1 MGLLKLDYCG
11 KTFSRG
17 NTVIHAVRPTVM
29 EIEAGVHLI
38 YGRDGAGKSTL
49 LHMMAGM
56 EPPSDGKIY
65 YEGASVYDALDLPS
79 LYRQDFGF
87 IFPEENLIPE
97 FNVGDNLLMPL
108 RFNRDKER
116 GLFHELVEA
125 LELSDMLR
133 MRPQSLSE
141 YEQQRAAVA
150 RALLQR
156 PKIVFADDITCRLN
170 EEERDQLMEV
180 LLRLCAKQQV
190 TLIAATNDAELQQ
203 YGKTLY
209 RMRDGELTVQ
219 HDAQGEEK

>member
-190 TLIAATNDAELQQ
+190 TLIAATNDAELQR

-219 HDAQGEEK
+219 HAQGEEK

>member
-1 MGLLKLDYCG
+1 MCLIKLDYCS
-11 KTFSRG
+11 KIFSRG
-17 NTVIHAVRPTVM
+17 NTVIHAMRPTVM
-29 EIEAGVHLI
+29 ELEKGIHVI

-65 YEGASVYDALDLPS
+65 YEGASVYDELDLPS
-79 LYRQDFGF
+79 LYRTDFAF

-116 GLFHELVEA
+116 GLFYELVEK
-125 LELSDMLR
+125 LELRDMLR

-141 YEQQRAAVA
+141 YEQQRVAVT

-170 EEERDQLMEV
+170 EAEREKLMEV
-180 LLRLCAKQQV
+180 LLRLCEKQGV
-190 TLIAATNDAELQQ
+190 TLIAATNDAALLQ
-203 YGKTLY
+203 YGEKRY
-209 RMRDGELTVQ
+209 QMRDGELSVQ
-219 HDAQGEEK
+219 QAHGEEK

>member
-116 GLFHELVEA
+116 GLFHELVEV

-133 MRPQSLSE
+133 MRPQSLSD

-170 EEERDQLMEV
+170 EEERDQLMEM

-190 TLIAATNDAELQQ
+190 TLIAATNDAELQR

-219 HDAQGEEK
+219 HAQGEEK